1 MKKTIKELR
10 ENEGW
15 SQTVLAEKLKTTQ
28 PMICWLEKG
37 KYKPSLKMA
46 LKIAGV
52 FGVKVEDIQ
61 L

>member
-10 ENEGW
+10 DSKGW
-15 SQTVLAEKLKTTQ
+15 SQSELAELLKTTQ
-28 PMICWLEKG
+28 PMISWLEKG

-46 LKIAGV
+46 LKIAEV
-52 FGVKVEDIQ
+52 FSVKVEDIQ